1 MLISRTFN
9 ANWKGAAGMSNSTNA
24 KKRKPGQ
31 CASANVDR
39 IALRFCGMPTSAQK
53 DSLNQTLGACR
64 WLYNRMLYD
73 RSACYKQT
81 GESLNLTPA
90 WYKRLSCCPWLKEAD
105 SLALA
110 NVHLHLNRA
119 FDNFFNGKSAYPKFK
134 RKADHYDSY
143 TTNIASK
150 GATNLRFRM
159 GKRKAGFLTLPKIGG
174 EIKVRAHRA
183 VPAHGILKSVTVTH
197 EPDGKYYFSLLYEV
211 PHEEIYHDIDPD
223 NAIGLDM
230 SMHNFYVDS
239 NGKHIDYGKP
249 YHDMQNRIAK
259 EQRKLSHMK
268 KGSSNY
274 HKQRVKVAKL
284 CAKAKHQRSD
294 ALHKLSRQL
303 VDTYDIVGI
312 EDLNMKAMSQS
323 LNFGKSV
330 GDKGWGMFANM
341 LAYKAQRA
349 GKRIIKV
356 GKFFP
361 SSQMCHECGT
371 LHKLT
376 KDLSVREWTCP
387 NCGHPHDRDE
397 NAALNIRDEAV
408 RIYCTC

>member
-1 MLISRTFN
+1 
-9 ANWKGAAGMSNSTNA
+9 MSNSTNA

-31 CASANVDR
+31 CASADVDR
-39 IALRFCGMPTSAQK
+39 IALRFCGMPTSAQMET
-53 DSLNQTLGACR
+53 LNQTLGACR

-73 RSACYKQT
+73 RSACYKHT

-90 WYKRLSCCPWLKEAD
+90 WYKHLSCCQWLKEVD

-110 NVHLHLNRA
+110 NVQLHLNRA
-119 FDNFFNGKSAYPKFK
+119 FGNFFNGKSAYPKYK

-159 GKRKAGFLTLPKIGG
+159 GKRKTGFLTLPKIDG
-174 EIKVRAHRA
+174 EIRVRAHRT
-183 VPAHGILKSVTVTH
+183 VPAHGVLKSVTVTH

-211 PHEEIYHDIDPD
+211 PHEEICHDIDLD

-230 SMHNFYVDS
+230 SMHNFCVDS
-239 NGKHIDYGKP
+239 NGKHIDYGKL
-249 YHDMQNRIAK
+249 YHAMQNRIAR
-259 EQRKLSHMK
+259 EQRKLSHME

-274 HKQRVKVAKL
+274 HKQRVKIAKL
-284 CAKAKHQRSD
+284 SAKAKHQRSD

-303 VDTYDIVGI
+303 VDTYDMIGI
-312 EDLNMKAMSQS
+312 EDLNMRAMSQS
-323 LNFGKSV
+323 LHFGKSV
-330 GDKGWGMFANM
+330 GDKGWGMFTSM
-341 LAYKAQRA
+341 LAYKAHRA
-349 GKRIIKV
+349 GKRVIKV

-361 SSQMCHECGT
+361 SSQMCHECGR

-376 KDLSVREWTCP
+376 KDLAVREWTCP
-387 NCGHPHDRDE
+387 DCGHHHDRDE

>member
-1 MLISRTFN
+1 M
-9 ANWKGAAGMSNSTNA
+9 AEG
-24 KKRKPGQ
+24 
-31 CASANVDR
+31 C
-39 IALRFCGMPTSAQK
+39 RF
-53 DSLNQTLGACR
+53 
-64 WLYNRMLYD
+64 
-73 RSACYKQT
+73 
-81 GESLNLTPA
+81 
-90 WYKRLSCCPWLKEAD
+90 SCTC
-105 SLALA
+105 
-110 NVHLHLNRA
+110 NRA
-119 FDNFFNGKSAYPKFK
+119 FNNFFNGRSAYPKFK
-134 RKADHYDSY
+134 RKSDHCDSY

-174 EIKVRAHRA
+174 EIKVRAHRK
-183 VPAHGILKSVTVTH
+183 VPTDGILKSVTVTH

-249 YHDMQNRIAK
+249 YHTMQNRIAR

-268 KGSSNY
+268 MGSSNY
-274 HKQRVKVAKL
+274 QKQRVKIAKL
-284 CAKAKHQRSD
+284 HAKAKHQRSD

-303 VDTYDIVGI
+303 VDTYDIIGI

-349 GKRIIKV
+349 GKRVIKV

-387 NCGHPHDRDE
+387 DCGHHHDRDE

-408 RIYCTC
+408 RLYCTC

>member
-1 MLISRTFN
+1 
-9 ANWKGAAGMSNSTNA
+9 MSNSTNA

-31 CASANVDR
+31 CASANVDH
-39 IALRFCGMPTSAQK
+39 IALRFRGMPTPVQMEA
-53 DSLNQTLGACR
+53 LNQTLGACR

-73 RSACYKQT
+73 RSACYQQT
-81 GESLNLTPA
+81 GEALNLTPA
-90 WYKRLSCCPWLKEAD
+90 WYKHLSCCPWLKDAD

-110 NVHLHLNRA
+110 NVQLHLNRA
-119 FDNFFNGKSAYPKFK
+119 FDNFFNGRSAYPKFK

-150 GATNLRFRM
+150 GAANLRFRM
-159 GKRKAGFLTLPKIGG
+159 GKRKTGLLTLPKIDG
-174 EIKVRAHRA
+174 EIRLKAHRK
-183 VPAHGILKSVTVTH
+183 VPVNGILKSVTVTH

-211 PHEEIYHDIDPD
+211 PHEEICHDIDPD
-223 NAIGLDM
+223 NVIGLDM
-230 SMHNFYVDS
+230 SMHSFYVDS

-249 YHDMQNRIAK
+249 YHDMQSRIAR

-274 HKQRVKVAKL
+274 RKQRVKVAKL

-330 GDKGWGMFANM
+330 GDKGWGMFTNL

-349 GKRIIKV
+349 GKRVIKV

-387 NCGHPHDRDE
+387 DCGHHHDRDE

>member
-1 MLISRTFN
+1 MP
-9 ANWKGAAGMSNSTNA
+9 NSTNA

-31 CASANVDR
+31 CASANVDH
-39 IALRFCGMPTSAQK
+39 IALRFCGMPTPAQMEA
-53 DSLNQTLGACR
+53 LNKTLGACR

-73 RSACYKQT
+73 RSACYQQT

-90 WYKRLSCCPWLKEAD
+90 WYKHLSCCPWLKDAD

-110 NVHLHLNRA
+110 NVQLHLNRA
-119 FDNFFNGKSAYPKFK
+119 FNNFFNGRSAYPKFK
-134 RKADHYDSY
+134 RKSDHCDSY

-174 EIKVRAHRA
+174 EIKVRAHRK
-183 VPAHGILKSVTVTH
+183 VPTDGILKSVTVTH

-249 YHDMQNRIAK
+249 YHTMQNRIAR

-268 KGSSNY
+268 MGSSNY
-274 HKQRVKVAKL
+274 QKQRVKIAKL
-284 CAKAKHQRSD
+284 HAKAKHQRSD
-294 ALHKLSRQL
+294 ALHKL
-303 VDTYDIVGI
+303 I

-349 GKRIIKV
+349 GKRVIKV

-387 NCGHPHDRDE
+387 DCGHHHDRDE

-408 RIYCTC
+408 RLYCTC

>member
-1 MLISRTFN
+1 
-9 ANWKGAAGMSNSTNA
+9 MSNSTNA
-24 KKRKPGQ
+24 KKRNPGQ

-39 IALRFCGMPTSAQK
+39 IALRFCGMPTPAQMEA
-53 DSLNQTLGACR
+53 LNQTLGACR

-73 RSACYKQT
+73 RSACYQQT

-90 WYKRLSCCPWLKEAD
+90 WYKHLSCCPWLKDAD

-110 NVHLHLNRA
+110 NVQLHLNRA
-119 FDNFFNGKSAYPKFK
+119 FDNFFNGRAAYPKFK

-150 GATNLRFRM
+150 GAANLRFRM
-159 GKRKAGFLTLPKIGG
+159 GKRKTGFLTLPKIDG
-174 EIKVRAHRA
+174 EIKVMAHRK
-183 VPAHGILKSVTVTH
+183 VPANGILKSVTVTH

-211 PHEEIYHDIDPD
+211 AHEEICHDIDPD

-230 SMHNFYVDS
+230 SMHGFYVDS

-249 YHDMQNRIAK
+249 YHDMQNRIVR

-284 CAKAKHQRSD
+284 YAKAKHQRSD

-303 VDTYDIVGI
+303 VDTYDIIGI

-330 GDKGWGMFANM
+330 GDKGWGMFTGM
-341 LAYKAQRA
+341 LAYKAQMA

-387 NCGHPHDRDE
+387 DCGHHHDRDE

-408 RIYCTC
+408 RIFCTC